1 MSCKDIIK
9 TRSDSIDMRKI
20 FEIIKDHADKNQPIL
35 EFTISEFIEL
45 FGTEVNDIEELSH
58 IIFTMQYVKI
68 GSMRSI
74 TNIFTIVEIDEK
86 KIKYLINE
94 SLLEYVEKSKVNFD
108 DIEVKIVIK
117 TQSD

>member
-1 MSCKDIIK
+1 MSGKDILK
-9 TRSDSIDMRKI
+9 TCSDSIDMRVI

-45 FGTEVNDIEELSH
+45 FGTKINDIEELSH
-58 IIFTMQYVKI
+58 IIFTMQYMKNN
-68 GSMRSI
+68 SMRSI
-74 TNIFTIVEIDEK
+74 TNIFTRVEIDAE
-86 KIKYLINE
+86 KIKYLINK
-94 SLLEYVEKSKVNFD
+94 SLIEYIEKSKVNFD